1 MSYPHIPVMVSEV
14 LLYLACKP
22 GDVVVDGTLGGA
34 GHARA
39 ILGKILPG
47 GMLIGIDRDRDAIE
61 NARTVLAPFV
71 QNIRLFHGN
80 FSRLPE
86 FLSQL
91 NIGAVDGI
99 LVDLGVSLHHLTAS
113 GRGFSF
119 NREEPLDMRMNID
132 SDTTAE
138 ALINRL
144 EENALRKIFFDYGE
158 ERWARQIAR
167 HIVAV
172 RKREKIVSSRQLAGI
187 VAGAIPKKSLY
198 PQRIHPATR
207 VFMALRI
214 AVNRELEHLDA
225 FLETVP
231 GTLNAGGRLCV
242 LSFHSL
248 EDRRVKQRFRALE
261 TDCICP
267 PDFPRCVCNRR
278 KQIRVLTRKPQ
289 RPSAA
294 EVSANPMARST
305 LLRACEKL

>member
-1 MSYPHIPVMVSEV
+1 MSYRHIPVMLSEV

-22 GDVVVDGTLGGA
+22 GDYVVDGTLGGA

-39 ILGKILPG
+39 ILEKILPD

-61 NARTVLAPFV
+61 NARTVLKPFA
-71 QNIRLFHGN
+71 QNVRLFHGN

-86 FLSQL
+86 FLSQV
-91 NIGAVDGI
+91 NIAAADGI

-119 NREEPLDMRMNID
+119 NRDEPLDMRMNID
-132 SDTTAE
+132 SDVTAE
-138 ALINRL
+138 NIINRM
-144 EENALRKIFFDYGE
+144 EEDTLKKIFRDYGE

-167 HIVAV
+167 RIVSE
-172 RKREKIVSSRQLAGI
+172 RKREKIVSSRQLAEI
-187 VAGAIPKKSLY
+187 VSAAIPKKSLY
-198 PQRIHPATR
+198 SQRIHPATR

-225 FLETVP
+225 FLEIVP
-231 GTLNAGGRLCV
+231 DALNTGGRLCV

-248 EDRRVKQRFRALE
+248 EDRRVKKRFRALE
-261 TDCICP
+261 TACICP
-267 PDFPRCVCNRR
+267 PDFPKCVCHRQ
-278 KQIRVLTRKPQ
+278 KQIRVLTR
-289 RPSAA
+289 RPARPTAA
-294 EVSANPMARST
+294 EISANPMARST